1 MKLRPLI
8 FHRMLRL
15 FAGGKK
21 EVCVCRKM
29 FVAKARGN
37 VVKRAIAQLAPM
49 INSAVREQEK
59 E

>member
-1 MKLRPLI
+1 
-8 FHRMLRL
+8 MLRL